1 MNNKQM
7 PHVGGMGQTTG
18 DNSSGQRRCL
28 PHTTPIR
35 AQRQPLFGAN
45 GKVCAWVTH
54 DGALCKALDGSKHF
68 LRQPA
73 GIAFDRAIL
82 QQAQDLGAVR
92 VWVKD
97 RETGATYRATME
109 TFLQHGMR
117 LNRGFGDQLCLPFSF
132 WQTQQPGE
140 PRQLSLL

>member
-1 MNNKQM
+1 MTSKQM
-7 PHVGGMGQTTG
+7 PHAANMGHTRG
-18 DNSSGQRRCL
+18 DNSSGQRLCH
-28 PHTTPIR
+28 PHPTPTQ
-35 AQRQPLFGAN
+35 AKNQPLFGAN
-45 GKVCAWVTH
+45 GKVCAWVTP

-97 RETGATYRATME
+97 RETGATYRATLE
-109 TFLQHGMR
+109 TFLQHGVR

-132 WQTQQPGE
+132 WQAHQRGE
-140 PRQLSLL
+140 TKQLRLL